1 MQFLSEQHLFL
12 FLLQFLIILG
22 MCRGLGQLFQR
33 VKQPT
38 ITADLLVGILLGP
51 TVLGRYLPG
60 VSGWLFP
67 PDMAQRTMLETVA
80 WIGILFLL
88 LDTGLEVN
96 FSNVWRQRRRALK
109 ISVLDLCIPILLAG
123 LLIYYLPFRYGEHS
137 RLLFTLFL
145 ATIMTLSAMPVAIR
159 AMHDLGILKTEMGFL
174 IISALSINDVVGWM
188 VFTVILGV
196 VTSAGLSALSVGM
209 VVAATA
215 AFAGVSLVYVRR
227 LSDRVITGLKKRQP
241 EPSGLTITFIS
252 LVGMAC
258 GAITQRIG
266 IHSLFG
272 FFIAGLAVGEARDL
286 TEWDRNVFSK
296 LVYAIFVPVFFANLG
311 LKLDFA
317 AHFDLPLVV
326 FIAVIGIGAR
336 YIAAWLGAAWAG
348 RPRSNRPVIAVA
360 HVPGGEMHLVIGL
373 LALEYGL
380 ISERVF
386 VAVVSA
392 AVFSS
397 IILGPWLSSALARRK
412 KLELGEYLPG
422 TGALVPVESD
432 DLEGV
437 VRLLCEAAARHVRL
451 PADFLA
457 GQVLERERLMS
468 TAVGRGVAFPHARLE
483 GLRRPL
489 VLVGRSENGVP
500 WNAPDRDPVRLIFL
514 ILTPLDDRD
523 VQVQILASLASLV
536 GREGFTGELLR
547 RAGEREVA
555 ALLKSGL
562 GGSGAGATG
571 APPGSR

>member
-1 MQFLSEQHLFL
+1 MHFLSEQHLFL

-51 TVLGRYLPG
+51 TVLARLLPG

-67 PDMAQRTMLETVA
+67 RDVTQRTMLETVA

-96 FSNVWRQRRRALK
+96 FSNVWRQRRRAMK
-109 ISVLDLCIPILLAG
+109 ISALDLCIPILLTG
-123 LLIYYLPFRYGEHS
+123 LLIYFLPFRYGEQS
-137 RLLFTLFL
+137 RVLFTLFL

-174 IISALSINDVVGWM
+174 IISALSINDIIGWM

-196 VTSAGLSALSVGM
+196 VTSAGLSVSSVGM
-209 VVAATA
+209 VVAATV
-215 AFAGVSLVYVRR
+215 AFAVLSLVYVRK
-227 LSDRVITGLKKRQP
+227 LSDRVITGLKKGQP

-317 AHFDLPLVV
+317 AHFDLVLVV
-326 FIAVIGIGAR
+326 FITVIGIGAR

-348 RPRSNRPVIAVA
+348 RPRNNRSVIAVA

-412 KLELGEYLPG
+412 KVEISEYIPA
-422 TGALVPVESD
+422 TGAVLPVESQSS
-432 DLEGV
+432 EGAIHH
-437 VRLLCEAAARHVRL
+437 LCAAAARHVRL

-457 GQVLERERLMS
+457 SQVLERERLMS

-483 GLRRPL
+483 DLGGPL
-489 VLVGRSENGVP
+489 VLVGRSKNGIS
-500 WNAPDRDPVRLIFL
+500 WNAPDRDPVRLVFL

-536 GREGFTGELLR
+536 DRKGFAGELLR
-547 RAGEREVA
+547 QAGEREVL

-562 GGSGAGATG
+562 SGSGARATETPR
-571 APPGSR
+571 ASR